1 MLLRHKG
8 LISAVTLLAAAAGAK
23 AAMQARCAVRPHV
36 FQSVLAAAEAAA
48 VEARAAGLLVRL
60 LSAADWS
67 GAVLVTLSL
76 GSAQSDLS
84 SSESSVGGQGVSAL
98 FI

>member
-36 FQSVLAAAEAAA
+36 FQSVFAAAEAAA

-60 LSAADWS
+60 LSAVVFS
-67 GAVLVTLSL
+67 VSIFGAFSTGSL
-76 GSAQSDLS
+76 NSD
-84 SSESSVGGQGVSAL
+84 
-98 FI
+98 F